1 MILIKKLALESDK
14 RALAILAPAELT
26 PSQFKIIK
34 FLFWQEGAY
43 IRQVDIERHFSMTN
57 PTVTGLL
64 KNLEEKGWI
73 RREVNPK
80 DSRSK
85 IIRLSDA
92 ALARKEEL
100 HAYGDQIEESL
111 IHDLTERER
120 ETLEKLLL
128 KLLKQPC
135 ASGEFQCSSC
145 LPCVRSYT
153 EGLAVRAPEQ
163 IDR

>member
-1 MILIKKLALESDK
+1 MNHERIVILIKKLALESDK

-34 FLFWQEGAY
+34 FLFWQGDTH
-43 IRQVDIERHFSMTN
+43 IRQVDIEKHFSMTN

-73 RREVNPK
+73 RREANPE

-85 IIRLSDA
+85 IICLTDA

-100 HAYGDQIEESL
+100 YAYGEQIEDAL
-111 IHDLTERER
+111 IHDLTEKER
-120 ETLEKLLL
+120 EMLEKLLK
-128 KLLKQPC
+128 KLVKQ
-135 ASGEFQCSSC
+135 
-145 LPCVRSYT
+145 V
-153 EGLAVRAPEQ
+153 
-163 IDR
+163 